1 MEASWVR
8 GFEILEQVAE
18 SGGCMRYL
26 GRRTSDG
33 ALAWIRVDSHDPG
46 DVKATVQIARIYA
59 ATAGFDQPDLPAV
72 LGYGATT
79 VAGRPFIAFQLE
91 TESSRTSRMTAG
103 EVSELLAELSL
114 MAYEAGLGGIHI
126 PAHELDRVRQGTQLQ
141 GRRLSIRE
149 YLADPR
155 RPDGAS
161 AFLGSLPE
169 GEWRPFTAPEAA
181 DPRKARTS
189 SVRSALAYRVGSWL
203 HYLENGA
210 GHAQGSD
217 LTHREID
224 MRIGGEEAQAGDSAS
239 SRTGLAGRAR
249 TVRSSLSA
257 NPARRPP
264 LESFVVHSASLPDQ

>member
-1 MEASWVR
+1 MNSC
-8 GFEILEQVAE
+8 IN
-18 SGGCMRYL
+18 GGAGLRYL
-26 GRRTSDG
+26 GRRTSDD

-59 ATAGFDQPDLPAV
+59 ATAGFDQPDL
-72 LGYGATT
+72 
-79 VAGRPFIAFQLE
+79 AGGTGLWGHCRGRPVPFIAFQLE
-91 TESSRTSRMTAG
+91 AETSRTSRMTSG

-126 PAHELDRVRQGTQLQ
+126 PAHELERVRQGTQLSS
-141 GRRLSIRE
+141 RRLAIRE

-161 AFLGSLPE
+161 AFLGALPE

-203 HYLENGA
+203 HYLENGT
-210 GHAQGSD
+210 GHSQASD
-217 LTHREID
+217 SSHREID
-224 MRIGGEEAQAGDSAS
+224 DRIEGEMAEPGDPALP
-239 SRTGLAGRAR
+239 RTGLSGRAR
-249 TVRSSLSA
+249 TVKSSLSA
-257 NPARRPP
+257 NPVRRPP
-264 LESFVVHSASLPDQ
+264 LESFVAHASS